1 LCKITD
7 YDYNNCKINEKTK
20 AGKILTAMIELFSK
34 EKKGVEI
41 VDNKSKA
48 GIDEALEDIKKGRTK
63 SYENSET
70 LFKEVLN
77 V

>member
-1 LCKITD
+1 MTTITL
-7 YDYNNCKINEKTK
+7 KINEKTK

>member
-1 LCKITD
+1 MTTITL
-7 YDYNNCKINEKTK
+7 KINEKTK

-48 GIDEALEDIKKGRTK
+48 GIDVALEDIKKGRTK

>member
-1 LCKITD
+1 MTTITL
-7 YDYNNCKINEKTK
+7 KINEKTK

-48 GIDEALEDIKKGRTK
+48 GIDEALEDIKEGRTK